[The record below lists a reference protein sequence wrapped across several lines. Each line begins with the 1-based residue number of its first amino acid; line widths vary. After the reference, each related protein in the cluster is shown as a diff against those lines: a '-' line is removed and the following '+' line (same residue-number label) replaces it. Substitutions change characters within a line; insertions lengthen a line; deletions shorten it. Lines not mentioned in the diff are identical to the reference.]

1 MRKKRKI
8 ISFVLNMEKLI
19 LKSNNKSSK
28 KRIGRGI
35 SAGQGK
41 TSGRGTKGQKSR
53 SGHNIPKRFEGGQTP
68 ISMRLPKLPGFKHQR
83 KSNVLITLD
92 QISKSYKDGDTV
104 SIETLIK
111 KLIIKKGQNAKILNN
126 GKLTV
131 RVKILDVM
139 ASSHAKEQF
148 NAESNDIKQES
159 KKKKIKT

>member
-1 MRKKRKI
+1 
-8 ISFVLNMEKLI
+8 MEKII

-68 ISMRLPKLPGFKHQR
+68 ISMRLPKLPGFKHQ
-83 KSNVLITLD
+83 KKAIILITLD
-92 QISKSYKDGDTV
+92 QISRKYKDGEMV
-104 SIETLIK
+104 SMESLLK
-111 KLIIKKGQNAKILNN
+111 KLIIKKGQNAKVLNN

-131 RVKILDVM
+131 DVKLSDV
-139 ASSHAKEQF
+139 SISQEAKKLF
-148 NAESNDIKQES
+148 NVNADDTKKES
-159 KKKKIKT
+159 KNKIKN

>member
-1 MRKKRKI
+1 
-8 ISFVLNMEKLI
+8 MEKLI

-68 ISMRLPKLPGFKHQR
+68 ISMRLPKLPGFKHQ
-83 KSNVLITLD
+83 KKLNVLITLD
-92 QISKSYKDGDTV
+92 QISKNYKDGETV

-111 KLIIKKGQNAKILNN
+111 KSIIKKWQGAKILNN

-131 RVKILDVM
+131 RVKLLDVM

-148 NAESNDIKQES
+148 NAKLNDTKHES
-159 KKKKIKT
+159 KKKKI